1 MGRDLSPEAGVYA
14 VSIELVLVTSDGE
27 QRAFAVSRARIIG
40 REEDCDLRVPVAEV
54 SREHCRV
61 EPSPTGGLAVEDL
74 GSSNGTYINGVLIEE
89 AEMTAGDVMKVGPA
103 FMVLR
108 VDGEPASI
116 DNDAAIERGT
126 PSELEQ
132 PKSQPQASKQVG
144 QGSLVDNADA
154 DDSDMFSDF
163 DFDDDDEDA
172 PKL

>member
-1 MGRDLSPEAGVYA
+1 M
-14 VSIELVLVTSDGE
+14 SIELVLVTSDGE

-61 EPSPTGGLAVEDL
+61 EPNANGGLSVEDL
-74 GSSNGTYINGVLIEE
+74 GSSNGTYINGLLIEE
-89 AEMTAGDVMKVGPA
+89 AEMAAGDVMKVGPA

-108 VDGEPASI
+108 IDGEPASI
-116 DNDAAIERGT
+116 DNDAAIEQGT
-126 PSELEQ
+126 PSELDQ
-132 PKSQPQASKQVG
+132 PKNQPQSSKQVG
-144 QGSLVDNADA
+144 QGSLVDKSDA

-163 DFDDDDEDA
+163 DFDDDDEEA

>member
-1 MGRDLSPEAGVYA
+1 M
-14 VSIELVLVTSDGE
+14 SIELVLVTSDGE
-27 QRAFAVSRARIIG
+27 QRSFAVSRARIIG

-61 EPSPTGGLAVEDL
+61 EPNDSGGLSVEDL
-74 GSSNGTYINGVLIEE
+74 GSSNGTYINGMQIEE
-89 AEMTAGDVMKVGPA
+89 AEMSPGDVMKVGPA

-108 VDGEPASI
+108 VNGDPASI
-116 DNDAAIERGT
+116 DNETAIEKGT

-132 PKSQPQASKQVG
+132 PAAQSGGQPQASKQVG
-144 QGSLVDNADA
+144 QGSIM
-154 DDSDMFSDF
+154 DDEDEDLFSDF

>member
-1 MGRDLSPEAGVYA
+1 
-14 VSIELVLVTSDGE
+14 VSIELVLVTPDGE

-61 EPSPTGGLAVEDL
+61 EPSDNGGLAVEDL
-74 GSSNGTYINGVLIEE
+74 GSSNGTYINGIRIDE
-89 AEMTAGDVMKVGPA
+89 AEMAAGDVMKIGPA
-103 FMVLR
+103 FMILR
-108 VDGEPASI
+108 VDGDPASI

-132 PKSQPQASKQVG
+132 PRSQPQTSKQVG
-144 QGSLVDNADA
+144 QGSLIENSEA

>member
-1 MGRDLSPEAGVYA
+1 M
-14 VSIELVLVTSDGE
+14 SIELVLVTSDGE

-61 EPSPTGGLAVEDL
+61 EPNANGGLSVEDL
-74 GSSNGTYINGVLIEE
+74 GSSNGTYINGLLVEE
-89 AEMTAGDVMKVGPA
+89 AEMAAGDVMKVGPA

-108 VDGEPASI
+108 VNGEPASI
-116 DNDAAIERGT
+116 DNDAAIEQGT

-132 PKSQPQASKQVG
+132 PERQAQSSKQVG
-144 QGSLVDNADA
+144 QGSLVEK

-163 DFDDDDEDA
+163 DFEDDDEDA